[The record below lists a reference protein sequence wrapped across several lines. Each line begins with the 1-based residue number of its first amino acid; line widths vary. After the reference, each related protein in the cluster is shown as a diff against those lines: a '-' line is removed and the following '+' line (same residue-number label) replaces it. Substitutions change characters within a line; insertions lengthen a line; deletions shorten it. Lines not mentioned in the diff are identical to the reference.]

1 MISGTNFIDLN
12 KKNKAKQKKI
22 DRLSNKQRATV
33 IKSHV
38 NYIGRI
44 EGAENNGEHSLFGT
58 LNNNEDVYGMKK
70 SDILAYIKDKVSSEA
85 YVYKTV
91 ISLTGEDSVK
101 YGYITKGDWKNLIR
115 VNINL
120 IADEYNIKTENL
132 DWVASF
138 HTEEKHPHIH
148 LVFYDKSI
156 SKKAKP
162 YVQYDKIKEKLNY
175 SVYKKDIQPL
185 LDQKNTVKKEIK
197 DVFKDSMSEIIP
209 YDIGRIFNN
218 KIPNEDL
225 NEIATLLK
233 KLYQI
238 KDLEYKQTGK
248 GSWKMQYQTPEV
260 KEKVRAITNK
270 IIQLSSQIKDK
281 VNSYI
286 DACIET
292 EKIKNIN
299 NTSQRSNIKMEQTI
313 KRETEFILK
322 KVDNQI
328 LEFLKESKGNIME
341 KQRKSFE
348 KDFDEKKY
356 NKLILNMLSKKMS
369 NLFININNDLSNT
382 LNVKKYLNKKT
393 INLSLS
399 KRAKREFALKHKDE
413 GFIKWEV
420 K

>member
-12 KKNKAKQKKI
+12 KKNKTKQKKI

-33 IKSHV
+33 IKSHI
-38 NYIGRI
+38 NYIGRT

-58 LNNNEDVYGMKK
+58 LNNNENVYGMKK
-70 SDILAYIKDKVSSEA
+70 SDILAYIKDKVSSGA

-91 ISLTGEDSVK
+91 ISLTGEDSEK
-101 YGYITKGDWKNLIR
+101 YGYTTKDDWENLIR
-115 VNINL
+115 ANIKL
-120 IADEYNIKTENL
+120 IADEYNIKVENL

-138 HTEEKHPHIH
+138 HTEERHPHIH
-148 LVFYDKSI
+148 FVFYDKSI

-185 LDQKNTVKKEIK
+185 LDQKNTIKKEIK
-197 DVFKDSMSEIIP
+197 DIFKDNIDEIIS
-209 YDIGRIFNN
+209 YDAN
-218 KIPNEDL
+218 KIFGNKIAQNSL
-225 NEIATLLK
+225 NEIAELLK
-233 KLYQI
+233 EIYEI
-238 KDLEYKQTGK
+238 KDLEYKTTK
-248 GSWKMQYQTPEV
+248 RGSWKMQYQTPEV
-260 KEKVRAITNK
+260 KEKIRAIINK
-270 IIQLSSQIKDK
+270 IIQSSSQIKSE

-286 DACIET
+286 NACIET

-328 LEFLKESKGNIME
+328 LEFLKESKGKIME
-341 KQRKSFE
+341 EQQKLFE
-348 KDFDEKKY
+348 KDFDKKKC
-356 NKLILNMLSKKMS
+356 NKLILNILSKKMS
-369 NLFININNDLSNT
+369 HLFININNDLNNT

-399 KRAKREFALKHKDE
+399 KRAKREFALKHRDV
-413 GFIKWEV
+413 GTIDWE

>member
-1 MISGTNFIDLN
+1 
-12 KKNKAKQKKI
+12 
-22 DRLSNKQRATV
+22 
-33 IKSHV
+33 
-38 NYIGRI
+38 
-44 EGAENNGEHSLFGT
+44 
-58 LNNNEDVYGMKK
+58 
-70 SDILAYIKDKVSSEA
+70 
-85 YVYKTV
+85 
-91 ISLTGEDSVK
+91 
-101 YGYITKGDWKNLIR
+101 
-115 VNINL
+115 
-120 IADEYNIKTENL
+120 
-132 DWVASF
+132 
-138 HTEEKHPHIH
+138 
-148 LVFYDKSI
+148 
-156 SKKAKP
+156 
-162 YVQYDKIKEKLNY
+162 
-175 SVYKKDIQPL
+175 
-185 LDQKNTVKKEIK
+185 
-197 DVFKDSMSEIIP
+197 
-209 YDIGRIFNN
+209 
-218 KIPNEDL
+218 
-225 NEIATLLK
+225 
-233 KLYQI
+233 
-238 KDLEYKQTGK
+238 
-248 GSWKMQYQTPEV
+248 MQYQTPEV

-313 KRETEFILK
+313 KRKTEFILK

-328 LEFLKESKGNIME
+328 LEFLKESKGSIME

-348 KDFDEKKY
+348 KDFDEKKC

>member
-12 KKNKAKQKKI
+12 KKNKTKQKKI

-33 IKSHV
+33 IKSHI
-38 NYIGRI
+38 NYIGRT

-58 LNNNEDVYGMKK
+58 LNNNENVYGMKK
-70 SDILAYIKDKVSSEA
+70 SDILAYIKDKVSSGA

-91 ISLTGEDSVK
+91 ISLTGEDSEK
-101 YGYITKGDWKNLIR
+101 YGYTTKDDWENLIR
-115 VNINL
+115 ANIKL
-120 IADEYNIKTENL
+120 IADEYNIKVENL

-138 HTEEKHPHIH
+138 HTEERHPHIH
-148 LVFYDKSI
+148 FVFYDKSI

-185 LDQKNTVKKEIK
+185 LDQKNTIKKEIK
-197 DVFKDSMSEIIP
+197 DIFKDNIDEIIS
-209 YDIGRIFNN
+209 YDAN
-218 KIPNEDL
+218 KIFGNKIAQNSL
-225 NEIATLLK
+225 NEIAELLK
-233 KLYQI
+233 EIYEI
-238 KDLEYKQTGK
+238 KDLEYKTTK
-248 GSWKMQYQTPEV
+248 RGSWKMQYQTPEV
-260 KEKVRAITNK
+260 KEKIRAIINK
-270 IIQLSSQIKDK
+270 IIQSSSQIKSE

-286 DACIET
+286 NACIET

-328 LEFLKESKGNIME
+328 LEFLKESKGKIME
-341 KQRKSFE
+341 EQQKLFE
-348 KDFDEKKY
+348 KDFDKKKC
-356 NKLILNMLSKKMS
+356 NKLILNILSKKMS
-369 NLFININNDLSNT
+369 HLFININNDLNNT

-399 KRAKREFALKHKDE
+399 KRAKREFALKHRDVGTIDWK
-413 GFIKWEV
+413 K
-420 K
+420 

>member
-12 KKNKAKQKKI
+12 KKNKTKQKKI

-33 IKSHV
+33 IKSHI
-38 NYIGRI
+38 NYIGRT
-44 EGAENNGEHSLFGT
+44 EGAENNGEHCLFGT
-58 LNNNEDVYGMKK
+58 LNNNENVYGMKK
-70 SDILAYIKDKVSSEA
+70 SDILAYIKDKVSSGA

-91 ISLTGEDSVK
+91 ISLTGEDSEK
-101 YGYITKGDWKNLIR
+101 YGYTTKDDWENLIR
-115 VNINL
+115 ANIKL
-120 IADEYNIKTENL
+120 IADEYNIKVENL

-138 HTEEKHPHIH
+138 HTEERHPHIH
-148 LVFYDKSI
+148 FVFYDKSI

-185 LDQKNTVKKEIK
+185 LDQKNTIKKEIK
-197 DVFKDSMSEIIP
+197 DIFKDNIDEIIS
-209 YDIGRIFNN
+209 YDAN
-218 KIPNEDL
+218 KIFGNKIAQNSL
-225 NEIATLLK
+225 NEIAELLK
-233 KLYQI
+233 EIYEI
-238 KDLEYKQTGK
+238 KDLEYKTTK
-248 GSWKMQYQTPEV
+248 RGSWKMQYQTPEV
-260 KEKVRAITNK
+260 KEKIRAIINK
-270 IIQLSSQIKDK
+270 IIQSSSQIKSE

-286 DACIET
+286 NACIET

-328 LEFLKESKGNIME
+328 LEFLKESKGKIME
-341 KQRKSFE
+341 EQQKLFE
-348 KDFDEKKY
+348 KDFDKKKC
-356 NKLILNMLSKKMS
+356 NKLILNILSKKMS
-369 NLFININNDLSNT
+369 HLFININNDLNNT

-399 KRAKREFALKHKDE
+399 KRAKREFALKHRDV
-413 GFIKWEV
+413 GTIDWE

>member
-12 KKNKAKQKKI
+12 KKNKTKQKKI

-33 IKSHV
+33 IKSHI
-38 NYIGRI
+38 NYIERT

-58 LNNNEDVYGMKK
+58 LNNNENVYGMKK
-70 SDILAYIKDKVSSEA
+70 SDILAYIKDKVSSGA

-91 ISLTGEDSVK
+91 ISLTGEDSEK
-101 YGYITKGDWKNLIR
+101 YGYTTKDDWENLIR
-115 VNINL
+115 ANIKL
-120 IADEYNIKTENL
+120 IADEYNIKVENL

-138 HTEEKHPHIH
+138 HTEERHPHIH
-148 LVFYDKSI
+148 FVFYDKSI

-185 LDQKNTVKKEIK
+185 LDQKNTIKKEIK
-197 DVFKDSMSEIIP
+197 DIFKDNIDEIIS
-209 YDIGRIFNN
+209 YDAN
-218 KIPNEDL
+218 KIFGNKIAQNSL
-225 NEIATLLK
+225 NEIAELLK
-233 KLYQI
+233 EIYEI
-238 KDLEYKQTGK
+238 KDLEYKTTK
-248 GSWKMQYQTPEV
+248 RGSWKMQYQTPEV
-260 KEKVRAITNK
+260 KEKIRAIINK
-270 IIQLSSQIKDK
+270 IIQSSSQIKSE

-286 DACIET
+286 NSCIET

-328 LEFLKESKGNIME
+328 LEFLKESKGKIME
-341 KQRKSFE
+341 EQQKLFE
-348 KDFDEKKY
+348 KDFDKKKC
-356 NKLILNMLSKKMS
+356 NKLILNILSKKMS
-369 NLFININNDLSNT
+369 HLFININNDLNNT

-399 KRAKREFALKHKDE
+399 KRAKREFALKHRDV
-413 GFIKWEV
+413 GTIDWE